1 MTDNHSAIVRSYN
14 MSQIRSNNTK
24 PEMIV
29 RKYLFSKGIRYRVN
43 VATMPGKPDIVMKK
57 HKTVVFVNGC
67 FWHKHDCKYFVWPK
81 TNKEFW
87 EKKIER
93 NVARDKEEITCL
105 EDLGWTVLIVWE
117 CQLKKDIRLKTLE
130 KLYSDIIK
138 TEK

>member
-1 MTDNHSAIVRSYN
+1 MADVHSVAVRSYN
-14 MSQIRSNNTK
+14 MAQIKSYNTK

-29 RKYLFSKGIRYRVN
+29 RKYLFSMGIRYRVN

-57 HKTVVFVNGC
+57 YKTVVFINGC

-93 NVARDKEEITCL
+93 NVARDKEEMTCL
-105 EDLGWTVLIVWE
+105 ENLGWTVLIVWE
-117 CQLKKDIRLKTLE
+117 CQLKKDVRLKTLE

-138 TEK
+138 NGK